1 MCQITNN
8 SVCLSF
14 QEYVGKA
21 GDVLENVFFVVSGL
35 VEARM
40 MKPGKQVGFALARCE
55 GIKPRLAFLSD
66 DMGLLWTSSPPSC
79 CSYFFV

>member
-1 MCQITNN
+1 MCLTRDWKLMCQITNN

-55 GIKPRLAFLSD
+55 VHQ
-66 DMGLLWTSSPPSC
+66 TPPCISLR
-79 CSYFFV
+79 